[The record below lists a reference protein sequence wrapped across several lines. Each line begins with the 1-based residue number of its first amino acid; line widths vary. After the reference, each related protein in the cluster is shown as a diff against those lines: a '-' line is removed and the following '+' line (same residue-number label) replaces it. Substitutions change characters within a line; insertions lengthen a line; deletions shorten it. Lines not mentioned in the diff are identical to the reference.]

1 MSYEKL
7 VKQFER
13 RNLEK
18 EQQQILDRRKK
29 EEEYKWQE
37 VLNSPDYKRTQFW
50 CNDCK
55 LDFEKQAYK
64 VVINTYKI
72 GKYETRCP
80 QCNSICRRVIGYD
93 WDYFQDSQFIKEQR
107 LKYAKD
113 MLQPGDEGFDLLYG
127 AKYRAM
133 QKDQEKINWKKKLTM
148 RV

>member
-13 RNLEK
+13 KNLER
-18 EQQQILDRRKK
+18 EQQQILDRKKK

-37 VLNSPDYKRTQFW
+37 VLNSPDYLRTQFW

-64 VVINTYKI
+64 VVIETYKI

-80 QCNSICRRVIGYD
+80 KCY
-93 WDYFQDSQFIKEQR
+93 YQDSQFIKEQR

-113 MLQPGDEGFDLLYG
+113 MLQPGDDGFEALYG
-127 AKYRAM
+127 KKWRAM
-133 QKDQEKINWKKKLTM
+133 QKDEEKANWTKGLRM
-148 RV
+148 QV